1 MTPYSSWT
9 LTTRCSFSIVRTYTV
24 HGVGNFSWNLS
35 VQWSEKRKCHWMQFF
50 FLSSLFLVGVDVYF
64 ISSFFASVF
73 ILLWLFCFHH
83 WLESHKKA
91 FPSRSSISW
100 CVRLFLLNT
109 LFELL
114 LYLVNRISA
123 LANAE
128 CTSDTTT
135 DNSCNLKCCIYFKRT
150 MKTHL
155 SPLICARFDS
165 FYSPPLFRPYTV
177 IACTNGEQHTHT
189 NEMSTVFDK
198 WFKSKLNGPN

>member
-1 MTPYSSWT
+1 MTPYSSWA
-9 LTTRCSFSIVRTYTV
+9 LTTRCSFSIVHTYTV
-24 HGVGNFSWNLS
+24 HGTWRRQFFLEFVCAM
-35 VQWSEKRKCHWMQFF
+35 ERKEEMPLNAIF
-50 FLSSLFLVGVDVYF
+50 FLSSLFLVGVDVYS

-73 ILLWLFCFHH
+73 VLLWLFCFHH

-109 LFELL
+109 LFELK

-123 LANAE
+123 LANVE

-155 SPLICARFDS
+155 PPLICARSDS
-165 FYSPPLFRPYTV
+165 CFSTPLFRAYHV
-177 IACTNGEQHTHT
+177 YRVWQ
-189 NEMSTVFDK
+189 VV
-198 WFKSKLNGPN
+198 